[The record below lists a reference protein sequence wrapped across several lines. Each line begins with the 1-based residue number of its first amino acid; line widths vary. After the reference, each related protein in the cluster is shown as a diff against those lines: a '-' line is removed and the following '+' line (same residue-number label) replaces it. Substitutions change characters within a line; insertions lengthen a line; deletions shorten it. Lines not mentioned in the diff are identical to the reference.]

1 MRGKILLTGL
11 LLSLIGP
18 VLAQKLPTKQETGIY
33 ASPNVKVDG
42 KATEWGYKFEAS
54 NPATEIAYTMAND
67 NNNLYFICSATENE
81 VIQKIL
87 LGGITL
93 TISPLD
99 KKASVTPVE
108 ITYPIVPWSYVQVN
122 HLLRPSGPL
131 SDSTVSLVN
140 NRISGHLK
148 EIKVTGVNDFPDGSV
163 SVYNNQGI
171 KTAHYIGSNKAYTC
185 EIAFPLS
192 YIRQLINGQG
202 TFNYKLQVN
211 GMDMKT
217 TIVVGGTDGGG
228 GGSAPSDQAVPH
240 GVLYDMS
247 PTYFNA
253 TYTLAKK

>member
-1 MRGKILLTGL
+1 MRRKILLTGL
-11 LLSLIGP
+11 LLSYMLP
-18 VLAQKLPTKQETGIY
+18 ALTQKLPVRQETGVY
-33 ASPNVKVDG
+33 ASSTVKVDG
-42 KATEWGYKFEAS
+42 KATEWRNKFEAY
-54 NPATEIAYTMAND
+54 NPATELAYTMAND
-67 NNNLYFICSATENE
+67 NNNLYFICSATEVE

-87 LGGITL
+87 VGGITL
-93 TISPLD
+93 AMSPVD
-99 KKASVTPVE
+99 KKASVTPIA
-108 ITYPIVPWSYVQVN
+108 ITYPIVPWSHVQVN

-131 SDSTVSLVN
+131 SDSTLSLVN

-148 EIKVTGVNDFPDGSV
+148 EIKVTGVKDFPDGSV
-163 SVYNNQGI
+163 SVYNDRGI
-171 KTAHYIGSNKAYTC
+171 KAAHYIGNNKVYTC

-192 YIRQLINGQG
+192 YSRQLINGQG

-217 TIVVGGTDGGG
+217 TIVAAGTDGS

-240 GVLYDMS
+240 GALYNTS